1 INDKAQGLLNE
12 QESLRQ
18 KSQELQKQIETLDKR
33 IEKRSEAIKEQARDT
48 QVKQSSGTNVIDV
61 VLNAESFTDAVS
73 RVQAMTTIVKANN
86 DLVEQQK
93 ADKAEVEQ

>member
-1 INDKAQGLLNE
+1 R
-12 QESLRQ
+12 QE
-18 KSQELQKQIETLDKR
+18 SQELQKQIETLQKR
-33 IEKRSEAIKEQARDT
+33 IEKRSEAIKEQARNV
-48 QVKQSSGTNVIDV
+48 QVKQSSANVIDV

-93 ADKAEVEQ
+93 ADKA